1 MDKSA
6 RPKRPTQYYSAIFVQ
21 LLENK
26 DNKLK
31 EFLIFQSISLI

>member
-6 RPKRPTQYYSAIFVQ
+6 RPKRPIQYYSTIFVQ

-31 EFLIFQSISLI
+31 EFLIFQPISLI